1 MEPEEELDF
10 SDLEVSA
17 KANAMKQVCTMLQ
30 RPDQLN
36 NIEQY
41 KKRILRKKATTDAML
56 KDALQVFARAGLN
69 LDYF

>member
-1 MEPEEELDF
+1 MEDDALNF
-10 SDLEVSA
+10 SELEVSA
-17 KANAMKQVCTMLQ
+17 KANAMKQVCIMLQ

-56 KDALQVFARAGLN
+56 KDALQVRVAL
-69 LDYF
+69 YIES